1 MVILA
6 FGSKNSTPSFVLT
19 LPMVIGLNEQDL
31 LYKEFKKCGIIYNQL
46 VNVTTKMWHQLR
58 KTRKYRELMA
68 AIAKATPD
76 SDEQKALFKRRE
88 KMLKEYRF
96 SEDAFHAMV
105 VPYAKH
111 YAINSHIAQAVAS
124 DVWKAWSTF
133 FFSKGKEVHYKRL
146 DDLAAISG
154 KNNSTGIVLRPAN
167 LTTNNIESAKRK
179 AQKAVEERYD
189 DMYGRSDPKDD
200 KKVVLP
206 DEVKPQMEAEIAAA
220 TAKVKTSIGKGELRI
235 VYGNHTFP
243 VTLRNPNTQTGWYQ
257 QEALKCGVKYC
268 RIIRKWVGTK
278 WKYYAQIVLEGY
290 PPIKCDSNGVAKHSV
305 KQGRVGIDIGTQ
317 TIAFSGKDVCD
328 LRVLAPSARAQ
339 AKSLVNEIA
348 ATLRAMDRSRR
359 ATNPKYYNPDGT
371 IKRLRRQH
379 GQKQKRKWKY
389 SKRYYRLRAKLR
401 NLYRKLADIRKM
413 EHNILAN
420 ELLAHG
426 NEFVVEDMNYK
437 ALQKRSK
444 ETKINPKT
452 GRTHTK
458 KRFGKSLSRCAPA
471 TFISILSK
479 KANRYGGTVIKVSTF
494 ETKASQFDH
503 TDESYTKK
511 KLSERM
517 ARLRSGDIVQRD
529 LYSAFLL
536 EHIDIDSLQYNME
549 TLNSAF
555 PAFLEMHE
563 NTKRRLQAVVSSLP
577 ASIGF

>member
-1 MVILA
+1 MA

-19 LPMVIGLNEQDL
+19 LPMVIGLNEQDYL
-31 LYKEFKKCGIIYNQL
+31 NKEFKKCGIIYNQL
-46 VNVTTKMWHQLR
+46 VNATTKMWHQLR

-68 AIAKATPD
+68 AIAKAAPD
-76 SDEQKALFKRRE
+76 SDEQKALFKQRE

-111 YAINSHIAQAVAS
+111 YAINSHVAQSIATAV
-124 DVWKAWSTF
+124 WTAWSSF
-133 FFSKGKEVHYKRL
+133 FFDKGKEVHYKKL
-146 DDLAAISG
+146 EYVSSISG
-154 KNNSTGIVLRPAN
+154 KNNATGIMLRPAN
-167 LTTNNIESAKRK
+167 HTTSVINSAKTKAKNSIEKKYFAAYRK
-179 AQKAVEERYD
+179 PDAKEGEE
-189 DMYGRSDPKDD
+189 
-200 KKVVLP
+200 VVLP
-206 DEVKPQMEAEIAAA
+206 DEVKAQMEKEIAAA
-220 TAKVKTSIGKGELRI
+220 TAKVKTSIGKGKLHI
-235 VYGNHTFP
+235 TYGDYTFP
-243 VTLRNPNTQTGWYQ
+243 VTLRNPDTQTGWYQ

-290 PPIKCDSNGVAKHSV
+290 PPIKCDNSGVAKHPV

-348 ATLRAMDRSRR
+348 CTLRAMDRSRR

-371 IKRLRRQH
+371 IKRLKRQH

-420 ELLAHG
+420 ELLANG

-444 ETKINPKT
+444 ETKINPKN
-452 GRTHTK
+452 GRAYTK

-471 TFISILSK
+471 MFISILGK
-479 KANRYGGTVIKVSTF
+479 KASRYGGSVIRVSTF

-517 ARLRSGDIVQRD
+517 ARLRNGDIVQRD

-536 EHIDIDSLQYNME
+536 EHIDTESLQYNME

-563 NTKRRLQAVVSSLP
+563 NTKHRLQAVGSSLP

>member
-1 MVILA
+1 MA

-46 VNVTTKMWHQLR
+46 VSVTTKMWHQLR

-235 VYGNHTFP
+235 VYGGYTFP
-243 VTLRNPNTQTGWYQ
+243 LTLRNSNTQTGWYQ

-348 ATLRAMDRSRR
+348 STLRAMDRSRR

-420 ELLAHG
+420 ELLAHV

-536 EHIDIDSLQYNME
+536 EHIDTESLQYNME

-563 NTKRRLQAVVSSLP
+563 NTKQRLQAVGSSLP

>member
-1 MVILA
+1 MA
-6 FGSKNSTPSFVLT
+6 FGSKNSTPPFVLT
-19 LPMVIGLNEQDL
+19 LPMVIGLNEQDYL
-31 LYKEFKKCGIIYNQL
+31 NKEFKKCGIIYNQL
-46 VNVTTKMWHQLR
+46 VNATTKMWHQLR

-68 AIAKATPD
+68 AIAKAAPD

-206 DEVKPQMEAEIAAA
+206 DDVKPQMEAEIAAA

-235 VYGNHTFP
+235 VYGDYTFP
-243 VTLRNPNTQTGWYQ
+243 LTLRNPNTQTGWYQ

-371 IKRLRRQH
+371 IKRLKRQH
-379 GQKQKRKWKY
+379 GQKQRREWKY

-452 GRTHTK
+452 GRAHTK

-536 EHIDIDSLQYNME
+536 EHIDTESLQYNME

-563 NTKRRLQAVVSSLP
+563 NTKQRLQAVGSSLP

>member
-1 MVILA
+1 MA

-46 VNVTTKMWHQLR
+46 VSVTTKMWHQLR

-154 KNNSTGIVLRPAN
+154 KNNSTGIVLCPAN

-235 VYGNHTFP
+235 VYGDYTFP
-243 VTLRNPNTQTGWYQ
+243 LTLRNPNTQTGWYQ

-371 IKRLRRQH
+371 IKRLKRQH
-379 GQKQKRKWKY
+379 GQKQRREWKY

-536 EHIDIDSLQYNME
+536 EHIDTESLQYNME

-563 NTKRRLQAVVSSLP
+563 NTKQRLQAVGSSLP

>member
-1 MVILA
+1 MA

-31 LYKEFKKCGIIYNQL
+31 LYKEFRKCGIIYNQL
-46 VNVTTKMWHQLR
+46 VSVTTKMWHQLR

-235 VYGNHTFP
+235 VYGDYTFP
-243 VTLRNPNTQTGWYQ
+243 LTLRNPNTQTGWYQ

-371 IKRLRRQH
+371 IKRLKRQH
-379 GQKQKRKWKY
+379 GQKQRREWKY

-536 EHIDIDSLQYNME
+536 EHIDTESLQYNME

-563 NTKRRLQAVVSSLP
+563 NTKRRLQAVGSSLP

>member
-1 MVILA
+1 MA

-19 LPMVIGLNEQDL
+19 LPMVIGLNEQDYL
-31 LYKEFKKCGIIYNQL
+31 NKEFKKCGIIYNQL
-46 VNVTTKMWHQLR
+46 VNATTKMWHQLR

-68 AIAKATPD
+68 AIAKAAPD
-76 SDEQKALFKRRE
+76 SDEQKALFKQRE

-111 YAINSHIAQAVAS
+111 YAINSHVAQSIATAV
-124 DVWKAWSTF
+124 WTAWSSF
-133 FFSKGKEVHYKRL
+133 FFDKGKGVHYKKL
-146 DDLAAISG
+146 EYVSSISG
-154 KNNSTGIVLRPAN
+154 KNNATGIMLRPAN
-167 LTTNNIESAKRK
+167 HTTSVINSAKTKAKNSIEKKYFAAYRK
-179 AQKAVEERYD
+179 PDAKEGEE
-189 DMYGRSDPKDD
+189 
-200 KKVVLP
+200 VVLP
-206 DEVKPQMEAEIAAA
+206 DEVKAQMEKEIAAA
-220 TAKVKTSIGKGELRI
+220 TAKVKTSIGKGKLHI
-235 VYGNHTFP
+235 TYGDYTFP
-243 VTLRNPNTQTGWYQ
+243 VTLRNPDTQTGWYQ

-268 RIIRKWVGTK
+268 RIIRKWVSTK

-290 PPIKCDSNGVAKHSV
+290 PPIKCDNNGVAKHPV

-328 LRVLAPSARAQ
+328 LRVLAPAARAQ

-348 ATLRAMDRSRR
+348 STLRAMDRSRR
-359 ATNPKYYNPDGT
+359 TTNPKYYNPDGT
-371 IKRLRRQH
+371 IKRLKRQH

-420 ELLAHG
+420 ELLTHG
-426 NEFVVEDMNYK
+426 NEFVIEDMNYK

-444 ETKINPKT
+444 ETKINSKT
-452 GRTHTK
+452 GRAHTK

-471 TFISILSK
+471 MFISILGK
-479 KANRYGGTVIKVSTF
+479 KANRYGGSVIKVSTF

-517 ARLRSGDIVQRD
+517 ARLRNGDIVQRD

-536 EHIDIDSLQYNME
+536 EHIDTESLQYNME

-563 NTKRRLQAVVSSLP
+563 NTKRRLQAVGSSLP

>member
-1 MVILA
+1 MA

-19 LPMVIGLNEQDL
+19 LPLDISLNEQDY
-31 LYKEFKKCGIIYNQL
+31 LYKEFKKCGVIYNQL
-46 VNVTTKMWHQLR
+46 VSVTTKMWHQLR

-76 SDEQKALFKRRE
+76 SDEQKTLFKQRE

-96 SEDAFHAMV
+96 SEDAFHKLV

-111 YAINSHIAQAVAS
+111 FAINSHVAQNVAS
-124 DVWKAWSTF
+124 AVWTAWEGF
-133 FFSKGKEVHYKRL
+133 FFSKGKAVHYKKL
-146 DDLAAISG
+146 EDVASISG
-154 KNNSTGIVLRPAN
+154 KNNATGIVLRPAN
-167 LTTNNIESAKRK
+167 LTTSNIESAKRK
-179 AQKAVEERYD
+179 AQKAVEKRYD
-189 DMYGRSDPKDD
+189 DMYGRPDPKDD
-200 KKVVLP
+200 KKVVLS

-220 TAKVKTSIGKGELRI
+220 IAKIKPTIGEGSLRI
-235 VYGNHTFP
+235 VYGKHEFP
-243 VTLRNPNTQTGWYQ
+243 VVLRNPKTQTGKYQ

-268 RIIRKWVGTK
+268 RITRKWVCNK
-278 WKYYAQIVLEGY
+278 WKYYAQLVLEGY
-290 PPIKCDSNGVAKHSV
+290 PPVKCDSNGVMKHPV
-305 KQGRVGIDIGTQ
+305 NQGRIGLDIGTQ
-317 TIAFSGKDVCD
+317 TLAISGKDICD

-339 AKSLVNEIA
+339 ARGLTNEIA
-348 ATLRAMDRSRR
+348 RTTRAMNRSRR
-359 ATNPKYYNPDGT
+359 ATNPQYFNSDGT
-371 IKRLRRQH
+371 IKRL
-379 GQKQKRKWKY
+379 KRKHGHKQRRDWKY
-389 SKRYYRLRAKLR
+389 SKRYFRLKAKLR
-401 NLYRKLADIRKM
+401 DLNRRLADIRKM

-420 ELLAHG
+420 ELLQHG

-444 ETKINPKT
+444 ETKVNPKT
-452 GRTHTK
+452 GRAHTK

-471 TFISILSK
+471 MFISILNK
-479 KANRYGGTVIKVSTF
+479 KANRYGGSVIKVSTF

-511 KLSERM
+511 RLSERM
-517 ARLRSGDIVQRD
+517 ARLRSGNLVQRD

-536 EHIDIDSLQYNME
+536 EHIDIESLQYNME

-563 NTKRRLQAVVSSLP
+563 NTKHRLQAVESSLP

>member
-1 MVILA
+1 MA

-19 LPMVIGLNEQDL
+19 LPMVIGLNEQDYL
-31 LYKEFKKCGIIYNQL
+31 NKEFKKCGVIYNQL
-46 VNVTTKMWHQLR
+46 VNATTKMWHQLR

-68 AIAKATPD
+68 AIAKAAPD
-76 SDEQKALFKRRE
+76 SDEQKALFKQRE

-111 YAINSHIAQAVAS
+111 YAINSHVAQSIATAV
-124 DVWKAWSTF
+124 WTAWSSF
-133 FFSKGKEVHYKRL
+133 FFDKGKEVHYKKL
-146 DDLAAISG
+146 EYVSSISG
-154 KNNSTGIVLRPAN
+154 KNNATGIMLRPAN
-167 LTTNNIESAKRK
+167 HTTSVINSAKTKAKNSIEKKYFAAYRK
-179 AQKAVEERYD
+179 PDAKEGEE
-189 DMYGRSDPKDD
+189 
-200 KKVVLP
+200 VVLP
-206 DEVKPQMEAEIAAA
+206 DEVKAQMEKEIAAA
-220 TAKVKTSIGKGELRI
+220 TAKVKTSIGKGKLHI
-235 VYGNHTFP
+235 TYGDYTFP
-243 VTLRNPNTQTGWYQ
+243 VTLRNPDTQTGWYQ

-268 RIIRKWVGTK
+268 RIIRKWVSTK

-290 PPIKCDSNGVAKHSV
+290 PPIKCDNNGVAKHPV

-328 LRVLAPSARAQ
+328 LRVLAPAARAQ

-371 IKRLRRQH
+371 IKRLKRQH
-379 GQKQKRKWKY
+379 GQKQRREWKY

-452 GRTHTK
+452 GRAHTK

-517 ARLRSGDIVQRD
+517 ARLRNGDIVQRD

-536 EHIDIDSLQYNME
+536 EHIDTESLQYNME

-563 NTKRRLQAVVSSLP
+563 NTKRRLQAVGSSLP

>member
-1 MVILA
+1 MA
-6 FGSKNSTPSFVLT
+6 FGSKNSTPSFVMT
-19 LPMVIGLNEQDL
+19 LPLDISLNEQDY
-31 LYKEFKKCGIIYNQL
+31 LYKEFKKCGVIYNQL
-46 VNVTTKMWHQLR
+46 VSATTKMWHQLR

-76 SDEQKALFKRRE
+76 SDEQKTLFKQRE
-88 KMLKEYRF
+88 KMLKKYRF
-96 SEDAFHAMV
+96 SEDAFHKLV
-105 VPYAKH
+105 VPYAMH

-124 DVWKAWSTF
+124 DVWKAWNTF

-154 KNNSTGIVLRPAN
+154 KNNFTGIVLRPAN
-167 LTTNNIESAKRK
+167 LTTSNIESAKRK
-179 AQKAVEERYD
+179 AQKAVEKRYD
-189 DMYGRSDPKDD
+189 DMYGRPDPKDD

-220 TAKVKTSIGKGELRI
+220 IAKIKPTIGKGNLRI
-235 VYGNHTFP
+235 VYGKHEFP
-243 VTLRNPNTQTGWYQ
+243 VVLRNPKTQTGKYQ

-268 RIIRKWVGTK
+268 RITRKWVKTK
-278 WKYYAQIVLEGY
+278 WKYYAQLVLEGY
-290 PPIKCDSNGVAKHSV
+290 PPVKCDSNGVMRHPV
-305 KQGRVGIDIGTQ
+305 NQGRVGLDIGTQ
-317 TIAFSGKDVCD
+317 TLAISSNDICD

-339 AKSLVNEIA
+339 ARGLTNEIA
-348 ATLRAMDRSRR
+348 RTTRAMNRSRR
-359 ATNPKYYNPDGT
+359 ATNPKYYNSDGT
-371 IKRLRRQH
+371 IKRLKRQH

-420 ELLAHG
+420 ELLQHG
-426 NEFVVEDMNYK
+426 NEFIVEDMDYK

-444 ETKINPKT
+444 KTKINAKT
-452 GRTHTK
+452 GRAHTK

-471 TFISILSK
+471 KFITILTN
-479 KANRYGGTVIKVSTF
+479 KAVRNGGNVIKVDTF

-517 ARLRSGDIVQRD
+517 AHLSSGEVVQRD

-536 EHIDIDSLQYNME
+536 EHIDTE
-549 TLNSAF
+549 TLKYDIEALKAAF
-555 PAFLEMHE
+555 PAFLKMHE
-563 NTKRRLQAVVSSLP
+563 NTKKRLQEAESYLP
-577 ASIGF
+577 ASVGF

>member
-1 MVILA
+1 MA

-19 LPMVIGLNEQDL
+19 LPMVIGLNEQDYL
-31 LYKEFKKCGIIYNQL
+31 NKEFKKCGIIYNQL
-46 VNVTTKMWHQLR
+46 VNATTKMWHQLR

-68 AIAKATPD
+68 AIAKAAPD
-76 SDEQKALFKRRE
+76 SDEQKALFKQRE

-111 YAINSHIAQAVAS
+111 YAINSHVAQSIATAV
-124 DVWKAWSTF
+124 WTAWSSF
-133 FFSKGKEVHYKRL
+133 FFDKGKEVHYKKL
-146 DDLAAISG
+146 EYVSSISG
-154 KNNSTGIVLRPAN
+154 KNNATGIMLRPAN
-167 LTTNNIESAKRK
+167 HTTSVINSAKTKAKNSIEKKYFAAYRK
-179 AQKAVEERYD
+179 PDAKEGEE
-189 DMYGRSDPKDD
+189 
-200 KKVVLP
+200 VVLP
-206 DEVKPQMEAEIAAA
+206 DEVKAQMEKEIAAA
-220 TAKVKTSIGKGELRI
+220 TAKVKTSIGKGKLHI
-235 VYGNHTFP
+235 TYGDYTFP
-243 VTLRNPNTQTGWYQ
+243 VTLRNPDTQTGWYQ

-268 RIIRKWVGTK
+268 RIIRKWVSTK

-290 PPIKCDSNGVAKHSV
+290 PPIKCDNNGVAKHPV

-328 LRVLAPSARAQ
+328 LRVLSPAARAQ

-348 ATLRAMDRSRR
+348 STLRAMDRSRR

-371 IKRLRRQH
+371 IKRLKRQH

-420 ELLAHG
+420 ELLTHG

-444 ETKINPKT
+444 ETKINSKT
-452 GRTHTK
+452 GRAHTK

-471 TFISILSK
+471 MFISILEK
-479 KANRYGGTVIKVSTF
+479 QANRYGGSVIKVSTF

-517 ARLRSGDIVQRD
+517 ARLRNGDIVQRD

-536 EHIDIDSLQYNME
+536 EHIDTESLQYNME

-563 NTKRRLQAVVSSLP
+563 NTKRRLQAVGSSLP

>member
-1 MVILA
+1 MA

-19 LPMVIGLNEQDL
+19 LPMAIGLNEQEL

-46 VNVTTKMWHQLR
+46 VNTTTKMWHQLR

-68 AIAKATPD
+68 AIAKAAPD
-76 SDEQKALFKRRE
+76 SDEQKALFKQRE
-88 KMLKEYRF
+88 KMLKEHRF
-96 SEDAFHAMV
+96 SENAFHTMV
-105 VPYAKH
+105 APYAKH
-111 YAINSHIAQAVAS
+111 YAINSHVAQSIATAVWA
-124 DVWKAWSTF
+124 AWSSF
-133 FFSKGKEVHYKRL
+133 FYDKGKEVHYKKL
-146 DDLAAISG
+146 EYVSSISG
-154 KNNSTGIVLRPAN
+154 KNNTTGIMLRPAN
-167 LTTNNIESAKRK
+167 HTTSVINSAKKKVKNSIEKKYFDAYRRPDAK
-179 AQKAVEERYD
+179 KDEE
-189 DMYGRSDPKDD
+189 
-200 KKVVLP
+200 VVLP
-206 DEVKPQMEAEIAAA
+206 DEVKAQMEKEIAAA
-220 TAKVKTSIGKGELRI
+220 TAKVKTSIGKGELRLI
-235 VYGNHTFP
+235 YGDYTFP
-243 VTLRNPNTQTGWYQ
+243 LTLRNPNTQTGWYQ

-290 PPIKCDSNGVAKHSV
+290 PPIKCDSNGVAKHPV
-305 KQGRVGIDIGTQ
+305 EQGRVGIDIGTQ

-328 LRVLAPSARAQ
+328 LRILAPSARAQ

-348 ATLRAMDRSRR
+348 STLRAMDRSRR
-359 ATNPKYYNPDGT
+359 ASNPKLYNPDGT
-371 IKRLRRQH
+371 IKRLKRQH
-379 GQKQKRKWKY
+379 GHKQKRKWKY

-420 ELLAHG
+420 ELLAYG

-452 GRTHTK
+452 GRAHTK

-471 TFISILSK
+471 MFISILGK
-479 KANRYGGTVIKVSTF
+479 KASRYGGSVIKVSTF

-517 ARLRSGDIVQRD
+517 AHLRSGDIGQRD

-536 EHIDIDSLQYNME
+536 EHIDIESLQYNME
-549 TLNSAF
+549 TLNSTF

-563 NTKRRLQAVVSSLP
+563 NTKQRLQAVGSSLP

>member
-1 MVILA
+1 MA
-6 FGSKNSTPSFVLT
+6 FGSKNSTPSFVMT
-19 LPMVIGLNEQDL
+19 LPLDISLNEQDY
-31 LYKEFKKCGIIYNQL
+31 LYKEFKKCGVIYNQL
-46 VNVTTKMWHQLR
+46 VSATTKMWHQLR

-76 SDEQKALFKRRE
+76 SDEQKTLFKQRE
-88 KMLKEYRF
+88 KMLKKYRF
-96 SEDAFHAMV
+96 SEDAFHKLV
-105 VPYAKH
+105 VPYAMH

-124 DVWKAWSTF
+124 DVWKAWNTF

-154 KNNSTGIVLRPAN
+154 KNNFTGIVLRPAN
-167 LTTNNIESAKRK
+167 LTTSNIESAKRK
-179 AQKAVEERYD
+179 AQKAVEKRYD
-189 DMYGRSDPKDD
+189 DMYGWPDPKDD

-220 TAKVKTSIGKGELRI
+220 IAKIKPTIGKGNLRI
-235 VYGNHTFP
+235 VYGKHEFP
-243 VTLRNPNTQTGWYQ
+243 VVLRNPKTQTGKYQ

-268 RIIRKWVGTK
+268 RITRKWVKTK
-278 WKYYAQIVLEGY
+278 WKYYAQLVLEGY
-290 PPIKCDSNGVAKHSV
+290 PPVKCDSNGVMRHPV
-305 KQGRVGIDIGTQ
+305 NQGRVGLDIGTQ
-317 TIAFSGKDVCD
+317 TLAISSNDICD

-339 AKSLVNEIA
+339 ARGLTNEIA
-348 ATLRAMDRSRR
+348 RTTRAMNRSRR
-359 ATNPKYYNPDGT
+359 ATNPKYYNSDGT
-371 IKRLRRQH
+371 IKRLKRQH

-420 ELLAHG
+420 ELLQHG
-426 NEFVVEDMNYK
+426 NEFIVEDMDYK

-444 ETKINPKT
+444 KTKINAKT
-452 GRTHTK
+452 GRAHTK

-471 TFISILSK
+471 KFITILTN
-479 KANRYGGTVIKVSTF
+479 KAVRNGGNVIKVDTF

-517 ARLRSGDIVQRD
+517 AHLSSGEVVQRD

-536 EHIDIDSLQYNME
+536 EHIDTE
-549 TLNSAF
+549 TLKYDIEALKAAF
-555 PAFLEMHE
+555 PAFLKMHE
-563 NTKRRLQAVVSSLP
+563 NTKKRLQEAKSYVP
-577 ASIGF
+577 ASVGF

>member
-1 MVILA
+1 M
-6 FGSKNSTPSFVLT
+6 
-19 LPMVIGLNEQDL
+19 
-31 LYKEFKKCGIIYNQL
+31 
-46 VNVTTKMWHQLR
+46 
-58 KTRKYRELMA
+58 
-68 AIAKATPD
+68 
-76 SDEQKALFKRRE
+76 
-88 KMLKEYRF
+88 
-96 SEDAFHAMV
+96 
-105 VPYAKH
+105 
-111 YAINSHIAQAVAS
+111 
-124 DVWKAWSTF
+124 
-133 FFSKGKEVHYKRL
+133 
-146 DDLAAISG
+146 
-154 KNNSTGIVLRPAN
+154 LRPAN
-167 LTTNNIESAKRK
+167 HTTSVINSAKTKAKNSIEKKYFAAYRK
-179 AQKAVEERYD
+179 PDAKEGEE
-189 DMYGRSDPKDD
+189 
-200 KKVVLP
+200 VVLP
-206 DEVKPQMEAEIAAA
+206 DEVKAQMEKEIAAA
-220 TAKVKTSIGKGELRI
+220 TAKVKTSIGKGKLHI
-235 VYGNHTFP
+235 TYGDYTFP
-243 VTLRNPNTQTGWYQ
+243 VTLRNPDTQTGWYQ

-268 RIIRKWVGTK
+268 RIIRKWVSTK

-290 PPIKCDSNGVAKHSV
+290 PPIKCDNNGVAKHPV

-328 LRVLAPSARAQ
+328 LRVLAPAARAQ

-348 ATLRAMDRSRR
+348 STLRAMDRSRR

-371 IKRLRRQH
+371 IKRLKRQH

-420 ELLAHG
+420 ELLANG

-452 GRTHTK
+452 GRAYTK

-471 TFISILSK
+471 MFISILGK
-479 KANRYGGTVIKVSTF
+479 KANRYGGSVIKVSTF

-536 EHIDIDSLQYNME
+536 EHIDTESLQYNME

-563 NTKRRLQAVVSSLP
+563 NTKRRLQAVGSSLP

>member
-1 MVILA
+1 MA

-46 VNVTTKMWHQLR
+46 VSVTTKMWHQLR

-235 VYGNHTFP
+235 VYGDYTFP
-243 VTLRNPNTQTGWYQ
+243 LTLRNPNTQTGWYQ

-290 PPIKCDSNGVAKHSV
+290 PPIKCDSNGVAKHPV

-317 TIAFSGKDVCD
+317 TIAFSCKDVCD

-348 ATLRAMDRSRR
+348 ATLRAMNRSRR

-371 IKRLRRQH
+371 IKRLKRQH
-379 GQKQKRKWKY
+379 GQKQRREWKY

-536 EHIDIDSLQYNME
+536 EHIDTESLQYNME

-563 NTKRRLQAVVSSLP
+563 NTKQRLQAVGSSLP

>member
-1 MVILA
+1 MA

-19 LPMVIGLNEQDL
+19 LPLDISLNEQDY
-31 LYKEFKKCGIIYNQL
+31 LYKEFKKCGVIYNQL
-46 VNVTTKMWHQLR
+46 VSATTKMWHQLR

-68 AIAKATPD
+68 AIAKAAPD
-76 SDEQKALFKRRE
+76 SKEQKVL
-88 KMLKEYRF
+88 LKQRQEMIKSSGF
-96 SEDAFHAMV
+96 SEGAFHKMV
-105 VPYAKH
+105 EPYAKH
-111 YAINSHIAQAVAS
+111 FAIHSHVAQKVAS
-124 DVWKAWSTF
+124 AVWTAWEGF
-133 FFSKGKEVHYKRL
+133 FFSKGKAVHYKKL
-146 DDLAAISG
+146 EDVTSISG
-154 KNNSTGIVLRPAN
+154 KNNATGIVLRPAN
-167 LTTNNIESAKRK
+167 LTTSNIRSAKNK
-179 AQKAVEERYD
+179 KQKAIEQRYYKA
-189 DMYGRSDPKDD
+189 YGQPDPKDD

-220 TAKVKTSIGKGELRI
+220 IAKIRPTIGEGNLRI
-235 VYGNHTFP
+235 VYGKHEFP
-243 VTLRNPNTQTGWYQ
+243 VVLHNPKTQTGKYQ

-268 RIIRKWVGTK
+268 RITRKWVKTK
-278 WKYYAQIVLEGY
+278 WKYYAQFILEGY
-290 PPIKCDSNGVAKHSV
+290 PPVKCDSNGVMRHPV
-305 KQGRVGIDIGTQ
+305 NQGRVGLDIGTQ
-317 TIAFSGKDVCD
+317 TLAISGNGICD

-348 ATLRAMDRSRR
+348 TTQRAMDRSRR

-371 IKRLRRQH
+371 IKRLKRKH
-379 GQKQKRKWKY
+379 GQKQKRDWKY
-389 SKRYYRLRAKLR
+389 SKHYYRLRAKLR
-401 NLYRKLADIRKM
+401 DLNRRLADIRKM
-413 EHNILAN
+413 EHNALAN
-420 ELLAHG
+420 ELLEHG

-444 ETKINPKT
+444 ETKINEKT
-452 GRTHTK
+452 GRAHTK

-471 TFISILSK
+471 MFITVLTNK
-479 KANRYGGTVIKVSTF
+479 VTRYGGKVVKVSTF

-517 ARLRSGDIVQRD
+517 AHLSSGEVVQRD

-536 EHIDIDSLQYNME
+536 EHIDIESLQYNME

-563 NTKRRLQAVVSSLP
+563 NTKRRLQAVGSSFP

>member
-1 MVILA
+1 MA

-19 LPMVIGLNEQDL
+19 LPMVIGLNEQDYL
-31 LYKEFKKCGIIYNQL
+31 NKEFKKCGIIYNQL
-46 VNVTTKMWHQLR
+46 VNATTKMWHQLR

-68 AIAKATPD
+68 AIAKAAPD
-76 SDEQKALFKRRE
+76 SDEQKALFKQRE

-111 YAINSHIAQAVAS
+111 YAINSHVAQSIATAV
-124 DVWKAWSTF
+124 WTAWSSF
-133 FFSKGKEVHYKRL
+133 FFDKGKEVHYKKL
-146 DDLAAISG
+146 EYVSSISG
-154 KNNSTGIVLRPAN
+154 KNNATGIMLRPAN
-167 LTTNNIESAKRK
+167 HTTSVINSAKTKAKNSIEKKYFAAYRK
-179 AQKAVEERYD
+179 PDAKEGEE
-189 DMYGRSDPKDD
+189 
-200 KKVVLP
+200 VVLP
-206 DEVKPQMEAEIAAA
+206 DEVKAQMEKEIAAA
-220 TAKVKTSIGKGELRI
+220 TAKVKTSIGKGKLHI
-235 VYGNHTFP
+235 TYGDYTFP
-243 VTLRNPNTQTGWYQ
+243 VTLRNPDTQTGWYQ

-268 RIIRKWVGTK
+268 RIIRKWVSTK

-290 PPIKCDSNGVAKHSV
+290 PPIKCDNNGVAKHPV

-328 LRVLAPSARAQ
+328 LRVLAPAARVQ

-371 IKRLRRQH
+371 IKRLKRQH
-379 GQKQKRKWKY
+379 GQKQRREWKY

-452 GRTHTK
+452 GRAHTK

-517 ARLRSGDIVQRD
+517 ARLRNGDIVQRD

-536 EHIDIDSLQYNME
+536 EHIDTESLQYNME

-563 NTKRRLQAVVSSLP
+563 NTKRRLQAVGSSLP

>member
-1 MVILA
+1 MA

-19 LPMVIGLNEQDL
+19 LPMVIGLNEQDYL
-31 LYKEFKKCGIIYNQL
+31 NKEFKKCGIIYNQL
-46 VNVTTKMWHQLR
+46 VNATTKMWHQLR

-68 AIAKATPD
+68 AIAKAAPD
-76 SDEQKALFKRRE
+76 SDEQKALFKQRE

-111 YAINSHIAQAVAS
+111 YAINSHVAQSIATAV
-124 DVWKAWSTF
+124 WTAWSSF
-133 FFSKGKEVHYKRL
+133 FFDKGKEVHYKKL
-146 DDLAAISG
+146 EYVSSISG
-154 KNNSTGIVLRPAN
+154 KNNATGIMLRPAN
-167 LTTNNIESAKRK
+167 HTTSVINSAKTKAKNSIEKKYFAAYRK
-179 AQKAVEERYD
+179 PDAKEGEE
-189 DMYGRSDPKDD
+189 
-200 KKVVLP
+200 VVLP
-206 DEVKPQMEAEIAAA
+206 DEVKAQMEKEIAAA
-220 TAKVKTSIGKGELRI
+220 TAKVKTSIGKGKLHI
-235 VYGNHTFP
+235 TYGDYTFP
-243 VTLRNPNTQTGWYQ
+243 VTLRNPDTQTGWYQ

-268 RIIRKWVGTK
+268 RIIRKWVSTK

-290 PPIKCDSNGVAKHSV
+290 PPIKCDNNGVAKHPV

-328 LRVLAPSARAQ
+328 LRVLAPAARAQ

-348 ATLRAMDRSRR
+348 STLRAMDRSRR

-371 IKRLRRQH
+371 IKRLKRQH

-420 ELLAHG
+420 ELLTHG

-444 ETKINPKT
+444 ETKINSKT
-452 GRTHTK
+452 GRAHTK

-471 TFISILSK
+471 MFTSILGK
-479 KANRYGGTVIKVSTF
+479 KANRYGGSVIKVSTF

-517 ARLRSGDIVQRD
+517 ARLRNGDIVQRD

-536 EHIDIDSLQYNME
+536 EHIDTESLQYNME

-563 NTKRRLQAVVSSLP
+563 NTKRRLQAVGSSLP

>member
-1 MVILA
+1 MA

-19 LPMVIGLNEQDL
+19 LPMVIGLNEQDYL
-31 LYKEFKKCGIIYNQL
+31 NKEFKKCGIIYNQL
-46 VNVTTKMWHQLR
+46 VNATTKMWHQLR

-68 AIAKATPD
+68 AIAKAAPD
-76 SDEQKALFKRRE
+76 SDEQKALFKQRE

-111 YAINSHIAQAVAS
+111 YAINSHVAQSIATAV
-124 DVWKAWSTF
+124 WTAWSSF
-133 FFSKGKEVHYKRL
+133 FFDKGKEVHYKKL
-146 DDLAAISG
+146 EYVSSISG
-154 KNNSTGIVLRPAN
+154 KNNATGIMLRPAN
-167 LTTNNIESAKRK
+167 HTTSVINSAKTKAKNSIEKKYFAAYRK
-179 AQKAVEERYD
+179 PDAKEGEE
-189 DMYGRSDPKDD
+189 
-200 KKVVLP
+200 VVLP
-206 DEVKPQMEAEIAAA
+206 DEVKAQMEKEIAAA
-220 TAKVKTSIGKGELRI
+220 TAKVKTSIGKGKLHI
-235 VYGNHTFP
+235 TYGDYTFP
-243 VTLRNPNTQTGWYQ
+243 VTLRNPDTQTGWYQ

-268 RIIRKWVGTK
+268 RIIRKWVSTK

-290 PPIKCDSNGVAKHSV
+290 PPIKCDNNGVAKHPV

-328 LRVLAPSARAQ
+328 LRVLAPAARAQ

-348 ATLRAMDRSRR
+348 STLRAMDRLRR

-371 IKRLRRQH
+371 IKRLKRQH

-420 ELLAHG
+420 ELLTHG
-426 NEFVVEDMNYK
+426 NEFVVEDMNYN

-444 ETKINPKT
+444 ETKINSKT
-452 GRTHTK
+452 GRAHTK

-471 TFISILSK
+471 MFISILGK
-479 KANRYGGTVIKVSTF
+479 KANRYGGSVIKVSTF

-517 ARLRSGDIVQRD
+517 ARLRNGDIVQRD

-536 EHIDIDSLQYNME
+536 EHIDTESLQYNME

-563 NTKRRLQAVVSSLP
+563 NTKRRLQAVGSSLP